1 MKKGMDVRKMI
12 AVVGMLLPLGL
23 TTSAFAH
30 TYCDQQYKELQGYA
44 IAAKAEQLP
53 PEQRMHFEAQLT
65 AEQSIGLMAM
75 RGGHGLGTAINNSM
89 GGSYRDSLTDVFN
102 KKLAEFKT
110 KCGFMLK

>member
-1 MKKGMDVRKMI
+1 MKKWLGYA
-12 AVVGMLLPLGL
+12 AVLLQLYF
-23 TTSAFAH
+23 TTSAFAQ

-89 GGSYRDSLTDVFN
+89 GGSYRDSLSDVFN
-102 KKLAEFKT
+102 RKLAEFKT